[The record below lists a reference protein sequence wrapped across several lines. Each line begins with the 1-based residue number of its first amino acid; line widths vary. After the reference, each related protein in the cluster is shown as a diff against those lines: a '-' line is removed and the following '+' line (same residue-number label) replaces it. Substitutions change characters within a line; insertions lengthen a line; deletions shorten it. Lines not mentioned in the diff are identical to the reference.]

1 MILVNID
8 RGIAVSLAGLG
19 RYTDAEPLARHA
31 LETCSKIIG
40 GDHPQSLLCL
50 AALTWVLREKNDA
63 NLSEVKDMAVGLLEK
78 WIVVVG
84 EKHLRTAEA
93 MEMLALTCVK
103 SRDIDEA
110 ASLRRKAKE
119 IRAGLDIGLEGEEKK
134 ELDDLVL
141 QLLERWDADHDEL
154 SEALARL
161 RVG

>member
-1 MILVNID
+1 
-8 RGIAVSLAGLG
+8 
-19 RYTDAEPLARHA
+19 
-31 LETCSKIIG
+31 
-40 GDHPQSLLCL
+40 
-50 AALTWVLREKNDA
+50 
-63 NLSEVKDMAVGLLEK
+63 MAVGLLEK